1 MIINIGAE
9 FGTHLES
16 NEIASELIEILN
28 KKLIEIL
35 NKIPEKEFI
44 LDFKDVLFVTMNF
57 AQAYYAAKSESSKKI
72 SEINLSDTIKVT
84 MGAAD
89 EAVNP

>member
-1 MIINIGAE
+1 
-9 FGTHLES
+9 
-16 NEIASELIEILN
+16 
-28 KKLIEIL
+28 
-35 NKIPEKEFI
+35 
-44 LDFKDVLFVTMNF
+44 MNF

>member
-1 MIINIGAE
+1 MLINVGAE

-16 NEIASELIEILN
+16 SDIATE
-28 KKLIEIL
+28 LIEIL

-44 LDFKDVLFVTMNF
+44 LDFKDVIFITMNF
-57 AQAYYAAKSESSKKI
+57 AQAYYMAKSASSKKI
-72 SEINLSDTIKVT
+72 SEINFSDSIKVT

>member
-1 MIINIGAE
+1 MIDGESMLINIGAE

-16 NEIASELIEILN
+16 SDIATELVDILN
-28 KKLIEIL
+28 KLPDD
-35 NKIPEKEFI
+35 NFI
-44 LDFKDVLFVTMNF
+44 IDFKDVIFITMNF
-57 AQAYYAAKSESSKKI
+57 AQAYYVAKLESPKRI
-72 SEINLSDTIKVT
+72 SEINISDNIKVM

>member
-1 MIINIGAE
+1 MLINIGAE

-16 NEIASELIEILN
+16 SDIATELVD
-28 KKLIEIL
+28 IL
-35 NKIPEKEFI
+35 NKIPEDEFI
-44 LDFKDVLFVTMNF
+44 LDFKEVIFITMNF
-57 AQAYYAAKSESSKKI
+57 AQAYYMAKLESSKKI
-72 SEINLSDTIKVT
+72 SEINLSDSIKVT

>member
-1 MIINIGAE
+1 MLINIGAE
-9 FGTHLES
+9 FGSHLETS
-16 NEIASELIEILN
+16 DIANELVD
-28 KKLIEIL
+28 IL

-44 LDFKDVLFVTMNF
+44 LDFKEVIFVTMNF
-57 AQAYYAAKSESSKKI
+57 AQAYYQAKAESSKKI
-72 SEINLSDTIKVT
+72 SEINLSDTINVI